1 MDDFRVLQSSN
12 FVKREEARKIDFSE
26 VLRSY
31 MTRNYET
38 NYRLA
43 KDIGVSQTTVAN
55 WLAGKTTPSIHYF
68 GKLVSHYGDEFCSE
82 AKQYL
87 A

>member
-1 MDDFRVLQSSN
+1 
-12 FVKREEARKIDFSE
+12 
-26 VLRSY
+26 

-68 GKLVSHYGDEFCSE
+68 GKLVSHYGDEFRAE
-82 AKQYL
+82 AKQFL